1 MRLAEWT
8 LRACDRYDLLER
20 RKASLTAALQVA
32 EPATPT
38 RSGMWADLPTPDV
51 VVNVPTLRS
60 VRKIVHR
67 DDDGL
72 VAWVEEQ
79 PMEEQ

>member
-1 MRLAEWT
+1 
-8 LRACDRYDLLER
+8 
-20 RKASLTAALQVA
+20 
-32 EPATPT
+32 
-38 RSGMWADLPTPDV
+38 MWADLPTPDV
-51 VVNVPTLRS
+51 VVNVPSLRS

-67 DDDGL
+67 DDDWL